1 MDPGSVHRRQRL
13 LQVAHGRL
21 LGVATHRRVMFRW
34 LRRDN
39 DSAILPPQ
47 DSSRDLGS
55 TLLAGT
61 SGSSGV
67 QSGRELEDGL
77 VDEEDGHVWQNVA
90 MHASAAFQDSVQSSE
105 FGFEVA
111 LIMLFAVWWSSFILT
126 SGHGHA
132 NRGFGPEAHK
142 NKYAFCTQIPSWIT
156 QISTIRVP
164 ANLNCI
170 GQCASFLRS
179 TAAFAAAAASCQ
191 GKRTQHLWGR
201 CSRISCKT
209 IVRIAAHLK
218 HPG

>member
-1 MDPGSVHRRQRL
+1 
-13 LQVAHGRL
+13 
-21 LGVATHRRVMFRW
+21 MFRW

-77 VDEEDGHVWQNVA
+77 VDEEEDGHVWQNVA

-142 NKYAFCTQIPSWIT
+142 NKYAFCKVPQLLQPLQLLAKEREPST
-156 QISTIRVP
+156 CGVDAP
-164 ANLNCI
+164 EYHA
-170 GQCASFLRS
+170 
-179 TAAFAAAAASCQ
+179 
-191 GKRTQHLWGR
+191 K
-201 CSRISCKT
+201 
-209 IVRIAAHLK
+209 
-218 HPG
+218 P